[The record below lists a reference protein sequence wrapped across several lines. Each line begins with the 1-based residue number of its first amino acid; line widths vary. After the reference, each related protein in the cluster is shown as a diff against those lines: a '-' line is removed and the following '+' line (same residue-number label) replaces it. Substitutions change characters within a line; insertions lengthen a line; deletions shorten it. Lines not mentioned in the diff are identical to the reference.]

1 MDKAHI
7 CVPLSKVNLDTVLI
21 SVFQEAMTHI
31 AYRSGPNIQLQLC
44 PGGEGG
50 RRGGGGE
57 EAQVQHEPLPERG
70 RGPSRPPG
78 DGDDDDDDDDDNDNH
93 LQSIQSLVANM
104 TFSAD

>member
-1 MDKAHI
+1 
-7 CVPLSKVNLDTVLI
+7 
-21 SVFQEAMTHI
+21 MTHI

-70 RGPSRPPG
+70 RGPPRPPG
-78 DGDDDDDDDDDNDNH
+78 DDSDDGDDDGDDDDDDM
-93 LQSIQSLVANM
+93 IM
-104 TFSAD
+104 TIICRASRAWWRT